1 MRGRELTI
9 AEAVRLVKR
18 GELDPKEIAAS
29 CLDLIR
35 RYDGRFRA
43 FITVFEK
50 PLRKGGKRGPLAGAV
65 ISVKDLIHVKG
76 YPTTAGSV
84 AFRDNVASENATVV
98 ERLLNASATLIGK
111 NNLHELTFGITGFN
125 PHFGTAVNPWK
136 EDRYPGGSTSGGA
149 VAVAT
154 GMSLGAIGTDTGGS
168 VRVPASLCG
177 LVGYKPTYG
186 LISRHGVMP
195 LSWTIDTVG
204 VITRT
209 VEDAAL
215 LASSLMGPDGKD
227 LSVAVRKA
235 PKLHPL
241 RPRRLRGT
249 VLGVPRKHFC
259 ELLEEDVR
267 RSFDGLLGRLES
279 EGARI
284 VEVEVPEVRLMRF
297 ARSVIS
303 HVEFAAVY
311 GRLLRERPQ
320 DVSEELRERGLQGLL
335 TPGPV
340 YVNALRLI
348 PKLTSAF
355 RSLFSE
361 VDALLMPTTIVTA
374 PKVDQ
379 QTVNVDGEV
388 LDVRSALLRN
398 VEPFNLVGAPAV
410 SVPCGLS
417 REGLPIGV
425 QVVGDV
431 FDDRTVLSVAM
442 AVERLVGGIG
452 LPPLP

>member
-1 MRGRELTI
+1 MKGRELTI
-9 AEAVRLVKR
+9 AEAVRLVRR
-18 GELDPKEIAAS
+18 GELDPEEIASS

-35 RYDGRFRA
+35 RYNDKFRA
-43 FITVFEK
+43 FITVFER
-50 PLRKGGKRGPLAGAV
+50 PLMGRARGALAGAV
-65 ISVKDLIHVKG
+65 ISLKDLIHVKG

-84 AFRDNVASENATVV
+84 AFKENVATGNATVV
-98 ERLLNASATLIGK
+98 ERLLAASAALVGK

-154 GMSLGAIGTDTGGS
+154 GMSMGAIGTDTGGS

-186 LISRHGVMP
+186 LISRNGVMP
-195 LSWTIDTVG
+195 LSWTLDTVG

-215 LASSLMGPDGKD
+215 LASVLMGPDGKD
-227 LSVAVRKA
+227 QSVAVRKA
-235 PKLHPL
+235 PKLYPL

-267 RSFDGLLGRLES
+267 RSFEGLLGRLES
-279 EGARI
+279 EGARL
-284 VEVEVPEVRLMRF
+284 VEVEVPDVRLMSY

-311 GRLLRERPQ
+311 GKLLRERPQ

-335 TPGPV
+335 TPGPM

-361 VDALLMPTTIVTA
+361 VDALVMPTTIVTA
-374 PKVDQ
+374 PRFDQLKVSL
-379 QTVNVDGEV
+379 DGVV

-398 VEPFNLVGAPAV
+398 VEPFNLVGAPAI

-417 REGLPIGV
+417 RDGLPIGV
-425 QVVGDV
+425 QIVGDL

-442 AVERLVGGIG
+442 SVERLVGGIG

>member
-1 MRGRELTI
+1 MKGRELTI
-9 AEAVRLVKR
+9 AEAVRLVRR
-18 GELDPKEIAAS
+18 GELDPEEIASS

-35 RYDGRFRA
+35 RYNDKFRA
-43 FITVFEK
+43 FITVFER
-50 PLRKGGKRGPLAGAV
+50 PLMGRARGALAGAV
-65 ISVKDLIHVKG
+65 ISLKDLIHVKG

-84 AFRDNVASENATVV
+84 AFKENVATGNATVV
-98 ERLLNASATLIGK
+98 ERLLAASAALVGK

-154 GMSLGAIGTDTGGS
+154 GMSMGAIGTDTGGS
-168 VRVPASLCG
+168 VRAPASLCG

-195 LSWTIDTVG
+195 LSWTLDTVG

-215 LASSLMGPDGKD
+215 LASVLMGPDGKD
-227 LSVAVRKA
+227 QSVAVRKA
-235 PKLHPL
+235 PKLYPL

-267 RSFDGLLGRLES
+267 RTFEGLLGMLES
-279 EGARI
+279 EGARL
-284 VEVEVPEVRLMRF
+284 VEVEVPDVRLMSY

-311 GRLLRERPQ
+311 GKLLRERPQ

-335 TPGPV
+335 TPGPM

-361 VDALLMPTTIVTA
+361 VDALVMPTTIVTA
-374 PKVDQ
+374 PRFDQLKVS
-379 QTVNVDGEV
+379 VDGVV

-398 VEPFNLVGAPAV
+398 VEPFNLVGAPAI

-417 REGLPIGV
+417 RDGLPIGV
-425 QVVGDV
+425 QIVGDL

-442 AVERLVGGIG
+442 SVERLVGGIG

>member
-1 MRGRELTI
+1 MKGRELTV
-9 AEAVRLVKR
+9 AEAVRLVRR
-18 GELDPKEIAAS
+18 GELDPEEIASS

-35 RYDGRFRA
+35 RYNDKFRA
-43 FITVFEK
+43 FITVFER
-50 PLRKGGKRGPLAGAV
+50 PLMGRGRGALAGAA
-65 ISVKDLIHVKG
+65 ISLKDLIHVKG

-84 AFRDNVASENATVV
+84 AFKENVATGNATVV
-98 ERLLNASATLIGK
+98 ERLLAASATLVGK

-154 GMSLGAIGTDTGGS
+154 GMSMGAIGTDTGGS
-168 VRVPASLCG
+168 VRAPASLCG

-195 LSWTIDTVG
+195 LSWTLDTVG

-209 VEDAAL
+209 VEDAAP
-215 LASSLMGPDGKD
+215 LASVLMGPDGKD

-235 PKLHPL
+235 PKLYPL

-259 ELLEEDVR
+259 ELLEKDVR
-267 RSFDGLLGRLES
+267 RSFEGLLGRLES
-279 EGARI
+279 EGARL
-284 VEVEVPEVRLMRF
+284 VEVEVPEVRLMSY

-311 GRLLRERPQ
+311 GKLLRERPQ

-335 TPGPV
+335 TPGPM

-361 VDALLMPTTIVTA
+361 VDALVMPTTIVTA
-374 PKVDQ
+374 PRFDQLKVS
-379 QTVNVDGEV
+379 VDGVV

-417 REGLPIGV
+417 RDGLPIGV
-425 QVVGDV
+425 QIVGDL
-431 FDDRTVLSVAM
+431 FDDRTVLSVALSI
-442 AVERLVGGIG
+442 ERLVGGIG

>member
-1 MRGRELTI
+1 MRSRELTI
-9 AEAVRLVKR
+9 AEAVRLVRR
-18 GELDPKEIAAS
+18 GELDPEEVAAS
-29 CLDLIR
+29 CLDVIR
-35 RYDGRFRA
+35 RYDARFRA
-43 FITVFEK
+43 FITVFER
-50 PLRKGGKRGPLAGAV
+50 PLWGRGRRGPLAGAV
-65 ISVKDLIHVKG
+65 ISLKDLFHVKG

-84 AFRDNVASENATVV
+84 LFKENVASGNATVV
-98 ERLLNASATLIGK
+98 ERLLAASAALIGK

-125 PHFGTAVNPWK
+125 PHFGTAVNPWR
-136 EDRYPGGSTSGGA
+136 EDRFPGGSTSGGA

-154 GMSLGAIGTDTGGS
+154 GMSIGAIGTDTGGS
-168 VRVPASLCG
+168 VRAPASLCG

-204 VITRT
+204 VITKT

-215 LASSLMGPDGKD
+215 LASSLMGSDGRD
-227 LSVAVRKA
+227 LSVAVQRA
-235 PKLHPL
+235 PKLYPL

-249 VLGVPRKHFC
+249 ALGVPRRHFC

-267 RSFDGLLGRLES
+267 RSFEGLLGRLES
-279 EGARI
+279 EGAKL
-284 VEVEVPEVRLMRF
+284 VEVDVPEVRLMSF

-311 GRLLRERPQ
+311 GKLLRERPQ

-335 TPGPV
+335 TPGPM

-355 RSLFSE
+355 RALFGE
-361 VDALLMPTTIVTA
+361 IDALVMPTTIITA
-374 PKVDQ
+374 PRKDQLKVE
-379 QTVNVDGEV
+379 VDGQV

-398 VEPFNLVGAPAV
+398 LEPFNLVGAPAV

-425 QVVGDV
+425 QIVGDL
-431 FDDRTVLSVAM
+431 FDDRKVLSVAM
-442 AVERLVGGIG
+442 SVERLVGGIG

>member
-1 MRGRELTI
+1 MKGRELTI
-9 AEAVRLVKR
+9 AEAVRLVRR
-18 GELDPKEIAAS
+18 GELDPEEIASS

-35 RYDGRFRA
+35 RYNDKFRA
-43 FITVFEK
+43 FITVFER
-50 PLRKGGKRGPLAGAV
+50 PLMGRARGALAGAA
-65 ISVKDLIHVKG
+65 ISLKDLIHVKG

-84 AFRDNVASENATVV
+84 AFKENVATGNATVV
-98 ERLLNASATLIGK
+98 ERLLAASAALVGK

-154 GMSLGAIGTDTGGS
+154 GMSMGAIGTDTGGS
-168 VRVPASLCG
+168 VRAPASLCG

-195 LSWTIDTVG
+195 LSWTLDTVG

-215 LASSLMGPDGKD
+215 LASVLMGPDGKD

-235 PKLHPL
+235 PKLYPL

-267 RSFDGLLGRLES
+267 RSFEGLLGRLES
-279 EGARI
+279 EGARL
-284 VEVEVPEVRLMRF
+284 VEVEVPDVRLMSY

-311 GRLLRERPQ
+311 GKLLRERPQ

-335 TPGPV
+335 TPGPM

-361 VDALLMPTTIVTA
+361 VDALVMPTTIVTA
-374 PKVDQ
+374 PRFDQLKVSL
-379 QTVNVDGEV
+379 DGVV

-398 VEPFNLVGAPAV
+398 VEPFNLVGAPAI

-417 REGLPIGV
+417 RDGLPIGV
-425 QVVGDV
+425 QIVGDL

-442 AVERLVGGIG
+442 SVERLVGGIG

>member
-1 MRGRELTI
+1 MRGRELTLS
-9 AEAVRLVKR
+9 EAVRLVRR
-18 GELDPKEIAAS
+18 GEVDPEEIASS

-35 RYDGRFRA
+35 RYNGKFRA
-43 FITVFEK
+43 FITVFER
-50 PLRKGGKRGPLAGAV
+50 PLRRRGRRGPLAGAV
-65 ISVKDLIHVKG
+65 ISLKDLIHVKG
-76 YPTTAGSV
+76 YPTTAGSI
-84 AFRDNVASENATVV
+84 AFKENVATSNATVV
-98 ERLLNASATLIGK
+98 ERLLAASATLIGK

-136 EDRYPGGSTSGGA
+136 EDRIPGGSTSGGA

-154 GMSLGAIGTDTGGS
+154 GMSLAAIGTDTGGS
-168 VRVPASLCG
+168 VRAPASLCG

-186 LISRHGVMP
+186 LISRHGIMP
-195 LSWTIDTVG
+195 LSWTLDTVG

-215 LASSLMGPDGKD
+215 LASVLMGPDGKD
-227 LSVAVRKA
+227 LSVAVKKA
-235 PKLHPL
+235 PRLHPL
-241 RPRRLRGT
+241 RPRRLKGT
-249 VLGVPRKHFC
+249 AIGVPRKYFC
-259 ELLEEDVR
+259 DVLEQDVR
-267 RSFDGLLGRLES
+267 RSFEGLLGKLES
-279 EGARI
+279 EGARL
-284 VEVEVPEVRLMRF
+284 VEVEVPEVRLMSY

-320 DVSEELRERGLQGLL
+320 DVSEELKDRALQGLL
-335 TPGPV
+335 TPGPM

-348 PKLTSAF
+348 PKLTSSF
-355 RSLFSE
+355 RSLFRE
-361 VDALLMPTTIVTA
+361 VDVLVMPTTIVTA
-374 PKVDQ
+374 PRVDQ
-379 QTVNVDGEV
+379 NAVEVDGVV

-425 QVVGDV
+425 QIVGDL

-442 AVERLVGGIG
+442 SVERLVGGIG

>member
-1 MRGRELTI
+1 MRARELTV
-9 AEAVRLVKR
+9 AQAVRLVRR
-18 GELDPKEIAAS
+18 GELDPDELAAS
-29 CLDLIR
+29 CLDLIA
-35 RYDGRFRA
+35 RYNARFRA
-43 FITVFEK
+43 FITVFD
-50 PLRKGGKRGPLAGAV
+50 PPIRGGRRRGPLAGAV
-65 ISVKDLIHVKG
+65 ISLKDLFHVKG

-84 AFRDNVASENATVV
+84 AFRDRVADENATVV
-98 ERLLNASATLIGK
+98 EKLLRASATLIGK

-136 EDRYPGGSTSGGA
+136 EDRFPGGSTSGGA

-154 GMSLGAIGTDTGGS
+154 GMSMGAMGTDTGGS
-168 VRVPASLCG
+168 VRLPAALCG

-195 LSWTIDTVG
+195 LSWTLDTVG
-204 VITRT
+204 VITKT

-215 LASSLMGPDGKD
+215 LASAVMGPDGRD
-227 LSVAVRKA
+227 LSVSVRR
-235 PKLHPL
+235 PPRIHPV

-249 VLGVPRKHFC
+249 MLGVPRKHFC
-259 ELLEEDVR
+259 ELLQEDVR
-267 RSFDGLLGRLES
+267 EAFERLLTRLES
-279 EGARI
+279 EGA
-284 VEVEVPEVRLMRF
+284 EVVDLEVPDVRLMSF

-320 DVSEELRERGLQGLL
+320 DVSEELRERGLQGLM
-335 TPGPV
+335 TPGPM

-348 PKLTSAF
+348 PRLTSSF
-355 RSLFSE
+355 RSLFKR
-361 VDALLMPTTIVTA
+361 VDALVMPTSIVTA
-374 PKVDQ
+374 PRVDQ
-379 QTVNVDGEV
+379 TTVEVDGNV

-417 REGLPIGV
+417 RDGLPIGV
-425 QVVGDV
+425 QVVGDL
-431 FDDRTVLSVAM
+431 FDDGAVLSIARLI
-442 AVERLVGGIG
+442 ERLVGGIG
-452 LPPLP
+452 LPELP

>member
-1 MRGRELTI
+1 MKGRELTI
-9 AEAVRLVKR
+9 AEAVRLVRR
-18 GELDPKEIAAS
+18 GELDPEEIASS

-35 RYDGRFRA
+35 RYNDKFRA
-43 FITVFEK
+43 FITVFER
-50 PLRKGGKRGPLAGAV
+50 PLMGRARGALAGAA
-65 ISVKDLIHVKG
+65 ISLKDLIHVKG

-84 AFRDNVASENATVV
+84 AFKENVATGNATVV
-98 ERLLNASATLIGK
+98 ERLLAASAALVGK

-154 GMSLGAIGTDTGGS
+154 GMSMGAIGTDTGGS
-168 VRVPASLCG
+168 VRAPASLCG

-195 LSWTIDTVG
+195 LSWTLDTVG

-215 LASSLMGPDGKD
+215 LASVLMGPDGKD
-227 LSVAVRKA
+227 QSVAVRKA
-235 PKLHPL
+235 PKLYPL

-267 RSFDGLLGRLES
+267 RSFEGLLGRLES
-279 EGARI
+279 EGARL
-284 VEVEVPEVRLMRF
+284 VEVEVPDVRLMSY

-311 GRLLRERPQ
+311 GKLLRERPQ

-335 TPGPV
+335 TPGPM

-361 VDALLMPTTIVTA
+361 VDALVMPTTIVTA
-374 PKVDQ
+374 PRFDQLKVS
-379 QTVNVDGEV
+379 VDGVV

-398 VEPFNLVGAPAV
+398 VEPFNLVGAPAI

-417 REGLPIGV
+417 RDGLPIGV
-425 QVVGDV
+425 QIVGDL

-442 AVERLVGGIG
+442 SVERLVGGIG

>member
-1 MRGRELTI
+1 MKGRELTI
-9 AEAVRLVKR
+9 AEAVRLVRR
-18 GELDPKEIAAS
+18 GELDPEEIASS

-35 RYDGRFRA
+35 RYNDKFRA
-43 FITVFEK
+43 FITVFER
-50 PLRKGGKRGPLAGAV
+50 PLMGRARGALAGAA
-65 ISVKDLIHVKG
+65 ISLKDLIHVKG

-84 AFRDNVASENATVV
+84 AFKENVATGNATVV
-98 ERLLNASATLIGK
+98 ERLLAASAALVGK

-154 GMSLGAIGTDTGGS
+154 GMSMGAIGTDTGGS
-168 VRVPASLCG
+168 VRAPASLCG

-195 LSWTIDTVG
+195 LSWTLDTVG

-215 LASSLMGPDGKD
+215 LASVLMGPDGKD

-235 PKLHPL
+235 PKLYPL

-267 RSFDGLLGRLES
+267 RSFEGLLGRLES
-279 EGARI
+279 EGARL
-284 VEVEVPEVRLMRF
+284 VEVEVPDVRLMSY

-311 GRLLRERPQ
+311 GKLLRERPQ
-320 DVSEELRERGLQGLL
+320 DVSEELRERELQGLL
-335 TPGPV
+335 TPGPM

-361 VDALLMPTTIVTA
+361 VDALVMPTTIVTA
-374 PKVDQ
+374 PRFDQLKVS
-379 QTVNVDGEV
+379 VDGVV

-398 VEPFNLVGAPAV
+398 VEPFNLVGAPAI

-417 REGLPIGV
+417 RDGLPIGV
-425 QVVGDV
+425 QIVGDL

-442 AVERLVGGIG
+442 SVERLVGGIG